1 MSTEINYR
9 STVAPP
15 NFIPPLNNGD
25 HLTRSEFERRYHA
38 MPPGT
43 KAELIEGVVYMAS
56 PVRVNGHGKPHAQ
69 IIALLFTYCLATP
82 GLEIGDN
89 ITVRLDLD
97 NEPQP
102 DVAVWVSEDCGGRAI
117 ISDDDYLEGAPE
129 LIVEVA
135 ASSAAYDLHEKLRLY
150 RRHGVEEYLVWRAY
164 DGAFDWFSLQNEEY
178 VRLMPDDTGLIASRV
193 FPGLQLNVVAL
204 LKGDTAG
211 AADNLQAGLRDESH
225 TAFVAQLAAHA
236 KKPVSVTS

>member
-1 MSTEINYR
+1 MSAEINYR
-9 STVAPP
+9 PTVAPP

-25 HLTRSEFERRYHA
+25 HLTRHEFERRYHA
-38 MPPGT
+38 MPPKI
-43 KAELIEGVVYMAS
+43 KAELIEGVVYMPS
-56 PVRVNGHGKPHAQ
+56 PVRVKGHGKPHAH
-69 IIALLFTYCLATP
+69 IIIWLGTYYLATP

-102 DVAVWVSEDCGGRAI
+102 DVALWISEDYGGRAI
-117 ISDDDYLEGAPE
+117 VSGDDYLEGVPE

-135 ASSAAYDLHEKLRLY
+135 ASSVAYDLHEKLRLY

-178 VRLMPDDTGLIASRV
+178 VRLTPDDAGLIASRV
-193 FPGLQLNVVAL
+193 FPGLRLNVAAL
-204 LKGDTAG
+204 LNGDTARV
-211 AADNLQAGLRDESH
+211 AADLQAGLHDESH
-225 TAFVAQLAAHA
+225 ASFVTQLAARA
-236 KKPVSVTS
+236 KSKPA